1 MVAQLSEML
10 ISASQDREIERQ
22 NARKAREAPNESEST
37 SLLLTKQADNRDA
50 KRNAVENGRTE
61 LKQELKS
68 TLEEVKNLR
77 DISEYYLT

>member
-1 MVAQLSEML
+1 MVAPLSEML
-10 ISASQDREIERQ
+10 ISASQEREIERQ
-22 NARKAREAPNESEST
+22 NARKAREAMNESERT

-68 TLEEVKNLR
+68 ALEKVKNLR
-77 DISEYYLT
+77 DILEYFLT

>member
-68 TLEEVKNLR
+68 ALEEVKNLR

>member
-1 MVAQLSEML
+1 ML

-68 TLEEVKNLR
+68 ALEEVKNLR